1 MEPRRMR
8 ADGEISREDMA
19 MTATTEQW
27 RTLLEVVQEMASE
40 MMAFGCQRIVMAT
53 TAMLVLPD
61 KVPVPI
67 GMDRVDTS
75 TKCRLSTR
83 DETSRA
89 IVVAEARTEEVGEV
103 ETPDV
108 AITRTAAVGTEEGGR
123 RGKVG

>member
-1 MEPRRMR
+1 MR

-108 AITRTAAVGTEEGGR
+108 AITRTAAVGTEEVAR
-123 RGKVG
+123 E